1 MSAWLD
7 IATITKT
14 SKSKGGFAAKAA
26 AGLPFLLQPGARVHL
41 VPPVLDAPRVVDV
54 VALSG
59 LQGDAAT
66 VRFDVEA
73 GEELVGCHCL
83 VDADD
88 ARALAASLGEELGF
102 AAGSSGFAGWT
113 LCDADGVRVGTVVDC
128 VEHPAQL
135 TLTVQLPDGSQRL
148 VPLVDEL
155 LIALDE
161 QERCL
166 RVALPT
172 GILEL

>member
-14 SKSKGGFAAKAA
+14 SKSKGGFAVKAA
-26 AGLPFLLQPGARVHL
+26 AGLPFLLQPGVRVHL
-41 VPPVLDAPRVVDV
+41 VPPVLDAPREVEVIAV
-54 VALSG
+54 SG
-59 LQGDAAT
+59 QQRDGAT
-66 VRFDVEA
+66 VRFDAVA

-83 VDADD
+83 MDADD

-102 AAGSSGFAGWT
+102 TAGSSGFAGWT
-113 LCDADGVRVGTVVDC
+113 LCDADGACVGTVVDC

-135 TLTVQLPDGSQRL
+135 TLTVQRADGSQRL

-166 RVALPT
+166 HVTLPM

>member
-59 LQGDAAT
+59 LQGDVAT
-66 VRFDVEA
+66 VRFDAEA

-83 VDADD
+83 MDADD

-113 LCDADGVRVGTVVDC
+113 LCDAGGAHVGTVVDC

-135 TLTVQLPDGSQRL
+135 TLTVQLPDGAQHL

-166 RVALPT
+166 RVALPA